1 MNMAT
6 QRLLVEGWRGI
17 NHSIAMVNQHQ
28 LLAWTRVPG
37 LQLFHQDAPLFL
49 PHWSPATHPA
59 GFDAADTQTIADI
72 RAPDGQPV
80 DAVFRIH
87 SPTTPP
93 SARADGAHQLTYLV
107 TEFGLSAKSFA
118 TPIADPTLFT
128 GEGRSVVTPTAW
140 SRQRLLDFGLRE
152 EHVHVVTHGVQLR
165 TFAPSSPAQ
174 RQAERAALG
183 YSDEHFVLA
192 NVGVATWNKGIDL
205 LIVAFARLRQKFGQA
220 RLILKD
226 HRSLYG
232 VSVDQV
238 FGALN
243 TSHPGLLTAE
253 VLASISVIAT
263 NLTQLQLRALYNVA
277 DCYVSPYRA
286 EGFNLPVAEAMA
298 CGTPAVVTAGGAT
311 DDFCKGPWAS
321 RVPGREGRTPDSQL
335 PGGRYIEADADA
347 LLHAI
352 TQRLQAPAA
361 TQRLGGAAWA
371 QWREGMDWG
380 PAATSLLG
388 LCLHRSRAQPQL
400 AKAA

>member
-1 MNMAT
+1 MAH

-28 LLAWTRVPG
+28 LLVWARVPG
-37 LQLFHQDAPLFL
+37 LQLSHRDAPFFL
-49 PHWSPATHPA
+49 PHWTPATHGA
-59 GFDAADTQTIADI
+59 GFDAADTQTISDI
-72 RAPDGQPV
+72 AAPDDSADGKAV

-87 SPTTPP
+87 SPTAVP
-93 SARADGAHQLTYLV
+93 SHADAHQLTYLV

-118 TPIADPTLFT
+118 APVPDPTVFT
-128 GEGRSVVTPTAW
+128 GEGRSVVTPTVW
-140 SRQRLLDFGLRE
+140 SRNRLLDFGLAE
-152 EHVHVVTHGVQLR
+152 EHVHVITHGVHLR
-165 TFAPSSPAQ
+165 TFTPSAPAQ

-183 YSDEHFVLA
+183 YNDDHFVLV

-205 LIVAFARLRQKFGQA
+205 LIVAFAHLRQRFAHA

-238 FGALN
+238 FK
-243 TSHPGLLTAE
+243 TISTTHPGLLTAD

-263 NLTQLQLRALYNVA
+263 NLTQQQLRALYNVA

-311 DDFCKGPWAS
+311 DDFCNGPWAT
-321 RVPGREGRTPDSQL
+321 RVAGREGRTPDAQL

-352 TQRLQAPAA
+352 TQRLEAPVAE
-361 TQRLGGAAWA
+361 QRLHGSAWQ
-371 QWREGMDWG
+371 QWRQAMDWG
-380 PAATSLLG
+380 PASLAVLN
-388 LCLHRSRAQPQL
+388 LCLQRSPTSQL
-400 AKAA
+400 AQAA